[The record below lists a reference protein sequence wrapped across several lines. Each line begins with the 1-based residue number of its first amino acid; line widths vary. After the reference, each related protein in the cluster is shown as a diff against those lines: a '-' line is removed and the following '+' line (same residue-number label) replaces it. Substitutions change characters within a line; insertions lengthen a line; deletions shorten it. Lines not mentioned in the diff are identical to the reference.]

1 MSPKISEKI
10 TDALAELMEAFA
22 ELQQSVSK
30 SIKDGDDDDDTEEN
44 DEDKVMSAEQDEALV
59 AEVRTA
65 LESALESEDVSPEE
79 FATLLSSLTEA
90 LEEIDPDVFR
100 EEATQDVNDE
110 TDAEDVDDEDIDLD
124 EEEDLDDEDE
134 DEEDDD

>member
-30 SIKDGDDDDDTEEN
+30 SIKDGDDDDDTDEN

>member
-30 SIKDGDDDDDTEEN
+30 SIKDGDDDDDTDEN

-100 EEATQDVNDE
+100 EEVTQDVNDE
-110 TDAEDVDDEDIDLD
+110 SDAEDIEDEDIDLD

-134 DEEDDD
+134 DDDDDE